1 MHENVCLY
9 SFSCSTCISLTSF
22 QLDQTKQNC
31 SLFLLNCIVNRNFR
45 KTQIRKLDFLRRT
58 AYTVINN
65 RCSNKENDNIV
76 LDKFNDIARK
86 LGQRLP
92 HLNSSLWRPEISTL
106 SPLRL
111 SKLIPC
117 RAAVAKWRIFLGK
130 KSFRDHRQTT
140 SVTISDIL
148 VRQGSSNF
156 LFSIAKFRTPVIW

>member
-1 MHENVCLY
+1 MHENVCLC
-9 SFSCSTCISLTSF
+9 SFSCSTCLTLTSF
-22 QLDQTKQNC
+22 QLDQTEQNY
-31 SLFLLNCIVNRNFR
+31 SLFLLNCIVNRNLT
-45 KTQIRKLDFLRRT
+45 KTQIRKFDFFRRT

-65 RCSNKENDNIV
+65 RCSNKENDNV
-76 LDKFNDIARK
+76 VFDKFNDLARK

-92 HLNSSLWRPEISTL
+92 HLNSSLWKREISTL

-117 RAAVAKWRIFLGK
+117 RADVAKWRIFLGK
-130 KSFRDHRQTT
+130 KSFRDHRQITF
-140 SVTISDIL
+140 VTISGIL